1 MYVLRNPK
9 QTHLD
14 SILAWK
20 YNYGIAPLPRPL
32 LPTCCHMLRR
42 KKRRKQERQE
52 KKATR
57 LDRRN
62 KFKGPAATEQSR
74 HIRQEKDHVESPPV
88 KKKRGL
94 TTAHHE
100 DKGIEKEKKE
110 LKRLKKLLSIRGGK
124 EKKFK
129 FIHT

>member
-1 MYVLRNPK
+1 
-9 QTHLD
+9 
-14 SILAWK
+14 
-20 YNYGIAPLPRPL
+20 
-32 LPTCCHMLRR
+32 MLRR

-74 HIRQEKDHVESPPV
+74 HIRQEKDYVESPPV

-110 LKRLKKLLSIRGGK
+110 LKRLEKLLSIRGGK
-124 EKKFK
+124 EEKEKKFPNS
-129 FIHT
+129 FIRDGLDCILFVGVAN